1 MEREIPEVSVIIVNH
16 NNRSDLLETL
26 GSLFQD
32 LKIGES
38 EVFVVDNASD
48 DSSVEAVQ
56 RDFPA
61 ARVIALA
68 ENIGYGG
75 ANNRG
80 AEQASGEY
88 LVFLNSDTS
97 VPIGAI
103 GKLLDIIRGHPERGI
118 VAPLILN
125 ADGSLQLS
133 WGRDLHLHTE
143 IFLKFF
149 AEKWHRLRF
158 KRKKGRISR
167 NVDWVSGACFVIAR
181 SLFHKA
187 GGFDERFFL
196 YAEDADLGRR
206 IRQMGY
212 DVYLASDVSV
222 VHYLGR
228 SVCKVPG
235 RALLEAK
242 RSQLHYYCKHNS
254 PGALAVLMRYL
265 LCRFRLKRWLGH
277 EENGTKETYVRIMDM
292 IREFRCEDP
301 S

>member
-1 MEREIPEVSVIIVNH
+1 MEREISDVSVIIVNH
-16 NNRSDLLETL
+16 NNRADLLETL
-26 GSLFQD
+26 RSLFQD
-32 LKIGES
+32 LKIRES
-38 EVFVVDNASD
+38 EVFVIDNASED
-48 DSSVEAVQ
+48 ASVEAVQ

-68 ENIGYGG
+68 ENVGYGG

-88 LVFLNSDTS
+88 LLFLNSDTS
-97 VPIGAI
+97 VPAGAV
-103 GKLLDIIRGHPERGI
+103 GRLLDIIKGHPEHGI

-133 WGRDLHLHTE
+133 WGWDLHLHTE
-143 IFLKFF
+143 FFLKFF

-158 KRKKGRISR
+158 KRKKGRMSR

-181 SLFHKA
+181 SLFRRA

-196 YAEDADLGRR
+196 YAEDADLGKRV
-206 IRQMGY
+206 RQMGY
-212 DVYLASDVSV
+212 GIYLASDVRV

-228 SVCKVPG
+228 SVSKVPG

-242 RSQLHYYCKHNS
+242 RSQLRYYCKHNS
-254 PGALAVLMRYL
+254 PGALAVLKRYL

-277 EENGTKETYVRIMDM
+277 EGDGTKETYARIMDM